1 MAHEI
6 DPTLRPLHAE
16 VYEAIREAW
25 YWFGEAPSQ
34 AELQRACQ
42 CSSTS
47 IQNAFRELRKRGLIV
62 APKFGSRVAKPTDID
77 RTVSV
82 APLDPWAELAR
93 PDIPR
98 FWKLNDQK

>member
-6 DPTLRPLHAE
+6 HPTLRPLHAE

-34 AELQRACQ
+34 YELQRACK

-62 APKFGSRVAKPTDID
+62 APKFGTRAVKPTDIN
-77 RTVSV
+77 RTVSRE
-82 APLDPWAELAR
+82 PPDPWAELAR
-93 PDIPR
+93 ADGPTY
-98 FWKLNDQK
+98 WKKTSA